1 MITDSIGQK
10 SLSMNASTQM
20 QHIQNPYA
28 TKQEEEPSLEETLK
42 NSAVSVGISMRAQV
56 VLMGLQ
62 SSDIAKGNA
71 SAQNGLENIFNNEE
85 IFNFLS
91 GSENEHFFSLAD
103 LGYEGKA
110 ITQLDQKE
118 AGELLSSEGFFGIEQ
133 TSSRVANFA
142 IEISGDNLQ
151 ALKEARKGIV
161 KGFEEAEKL
170 WNNNLPE
177 ISYKTQESTL
187 VLIDAQISKLE
198 KETLKS

>member
-1 MITDSIGQK
+1 MITDTLGQNTFNT
-10 SLSMNASTQM
+10 NASTQT
-20 QHIQNPYA
+20 QHVPNPYA
-28 TKQEEEPSLEETLK
+28 TKEKEENSLEETLK

-56 VLMGLQ
+56 VLIGLQ
-62 SSDIAKGNA
+62 SNDIAKGNA
-71 SAQNGLENIFNNEE
+71 SAQNGLENIFNNKE

-110 ITQLDQKE
+110 ITQLNKEE
-118 AGELLSSEGFFGIEQ
+118 AGALISDEGFFGVEQ

-142 IEISGDNLQ
+142 IDISNGNLD

-170 WNNNLPE
+170 WNNNLPD

-187 VLIDAQISKLE
+187 ILIDAQISKLE
-198 KETLKS
+198 KEL